1 MNNEN
6 CHLVYGIDQKYV
18 PPALV
23 SIYSAIRSASG
34 PLKITVFMTED
45 NAESIRYFQFLE
57 KRFPEN
63 RIELSHFDP
72 SPFEEY
78 DRTRPHHWA
87 AASMIPLFV
96 PWLLEG
102 TCIVLDADT
111 VILDDITH
119 LSQED
124 LRGNPLAA
132 CQASSVAVTTE
143 KYFTFNLNRMVRPFY
158 SRKRKQKICEWSRR
172 VGFSIDELKT
182 KYCASG
188 VHVMRTDVIRK
199 MDPKRDLAN
208 VEASRKHWNSMPDM
222 DRYNEV
228 FKDKT
233 HLLDL
238 RWNVYRDFNP
248 INRMYVSLVIC
259 GNVFWPRNRI
269 LPFSITRICLRAKC
283 GNAHGGRHEDAI
295 RFTGKCAWI
304 SKVIPVFRFSVCWT
318 IRSSSERVQV
328 PAFCLVNC
336 LSRVSSLG
344 AGLFLIKVSF
354 WSLR

>member
-248 INRMYVSLVIC
+248 INRMYVSRDL
-259 GNVFWPRNRI
+259 WQRI
-269 LPFSITRICLRAKC
+269 LAAKQNPAIFHYTDMFTRKVWKRPWWKTRRRHKVYRQMCMDLEGDTGIPILRLL
-283 GNAHGGRHEDAI
+283 DDQ
-295 RFTGKCAWI
+295 
-304 SKVIPVFRFSVCWT
+304 VI
-318 IRSSSERVQV
+318 
-328 PAFCLVNC
+328 
-336 LSRVSSLG
+336 
-344 AGLFLIKVSF
+344 K
-354 WSLR
+354 